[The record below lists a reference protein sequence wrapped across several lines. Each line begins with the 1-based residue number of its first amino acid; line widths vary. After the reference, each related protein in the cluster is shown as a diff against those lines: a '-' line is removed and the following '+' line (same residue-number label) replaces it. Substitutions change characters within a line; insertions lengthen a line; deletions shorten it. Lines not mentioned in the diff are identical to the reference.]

1 MEKVTSA
8 RAHARR
14 TAALEL
20 KSRRWSWKTK
30 TDEMQAEVPIRKEA
44 QAGPLPYRRLP
55 VRMPARTLGRERHPS
70 RLRCISCVGCT
81 PAYEG
86 HDTSSQR
93 GLPVRPRTERG
104 LTTDFPPV
112 RTARREKGARPDP
125 ERWTE
130 RGPRPWPDWPFHFS
144 PRRKNPRSQTDA
156 ACVPSGRPL
165 NPRSGLQPES

>member
-1 MEKVTSA
+1 M
-8 RAHARR
+8 HCR

-30 TDEMQAEVPIRKEA
+30 TDKVQAEVPIRKDA

-55 VRMPARTLGRERHPS
+55 VPMPARTLGRERDPS

-86 HDTSSQR
+86 HDTSNQR
-93 GLPVRPRTERG
+93 GLPVRPRTESG
-104 LTTDFPPV
+104 STADFPPV

-130 RGPRPWPDWPFHFS
+130 RGPAPGPTGPSTSRPGERVPKVRQMPPAS
-144 PRRKNPRSQTDA
+144 RPA
-156 ACVPSGRPL
+156 AHSTL
-165 NPRSGLQPES
+165 RSGLQPVSRELILREIV